1 MAPSC
6 FSSSPPPPPQFINMT
21 EETDPQELAASRDVD
36 RGIELIREH
45 AKEDPFFVQA
55 QLQAQA
61 ATPGKGQAIAIILL
75 KKLQQEGILQ

>member
-1 MAPSC
+1 
-6 FSSSPPPPPQFINMT
+6 MT
-21 EETDPQELAASRDVD
+21 EETDPQALAASRDVD

-45 AKEDPFFVQA
+45 ARNDPSFVKA
-55 QLQAQA
+55 QLQIQA